1 MPFSL
6 TSVLS
11 QPSLHILIWEED
23 GVYITKCLEIPGC
36 VSQGNTR
43 EEALANIRDAI
54 SQCIEVI
61 KEDANKPQDPSNSVE
76 LIERP
81 LSDFIEAR

>member
-1 MPFSL
+1 MAFSL

-23 GVYITKCLEIPGC
+23 GAYIAKCLEIPGC